1 MKYLSI
7 IEVSIVFLIVQLISW
22 VLKPIEFFKLEIEL
36 LGWSYTSGLIS
47 ISITFIILLILKKDF
62 KLYGFK
68 KEGWKFSLDVGL
80 TSWLVLLIPVCAL
93 IFLHL
98 SYSDLFGALIL
109 SVCEIVALV
118 LILLLIRK
126 KKEEDYEKKSSNAR
140 INVLLLLVLLL
151 IPIFLSFYF
160 NKPTDIIGKV
170 ISTVIWQFIFSG
182 FGEEI
187 RYRGYYQPRIN
198 EEFGRPFKFIGVEF
212 GLGLI
217 VASLLFGLSHVLN
230 PFSPF
235 EGIFELNWS
244 WGIWTFFSGLFYG
257 FLKEKTNNIIA
268 PGIAHGSDALGEALA
283 IIFS

>member
-1 MKYLSI
+1 MI
-7 IEVSIVFLIVQLISW
+7 LI
-22 VLKPIEFFKLEIEL
+22 PI
-36 LGWSYTSGLIS
+36 GA
-47 ISITFIILLILKKDF
+47 LIL
-62 KLYGFK
+62 
-68 KEGWKFSLDVGL
+68 
-80 TSWLVLLIPVCAL
+80 
-93 IFLHL
+93 LHL

-126 KKEEDYEKKSSNAR
+126 KKEEDYEEKSSNAR
-140 INVLLLLVLLL
+140 INVILLLVLLL
-151 IPIFLSFYF
+151 IPIFLSFYL

-187 RYRGYYQPRIN
+187 HYRGYYQPRIN
-198 EEFGRPFKFIGVEF
+198 EEFGRPFKFLGVEF

-235 EGIFELNWS
+235 EGIFDL
-244 WGIWTFFSGLFYG
+244 GAFGPFFQVS
-257 FLKEKTNNIIA
+257 FL
-268 PGIAHGSDALGEALA
+268 D
-283 IIFS
+283 F

>member
-7 IEVSIVFLIVQLISW
+7 IEVSIVFLTVQLISW
-22 VLKPIEFFKLEIEL
+22 VLKPVEFFKLEIEL

-93 IFLHL
+93 ILLHL

-109 SVCEIVALV
+109 SACEIIAIV
-118 LILLLIRK
+118 LILLLVRK

-140 INVLLLLVLLL
+140 INVILLLAFLLF
-151 IPIFLSFYF
+151 PIFLSFYL
-160 NKPTDIIGKV
+160 NKPADIIGRV

-198 EEFGRPFKFIGVEF
+198 EEFGRKFKFLGVEF
-212 GLGLI
+212 GIGLI
-217 VASLLFGLSHVLN
+217 IASLLFGLSHVLN

-235 EGIFELNWS
+235 EGNFELNWS
-244 WGIWTFFSGLFYG
+244 WGIWTFFAGLFFG

-268 PGIAHGSDALGEALA
+268 PGIAHGFGGVGEALG
-283 IIFS
+283 ILFS